1 MPRLYD
7 LHGDKTFDNLNK
19 KVSSSLKYQR
29 LIRGPALAY
38 LYDAVQFSG
47 DTLELLENQESV
59 STKEIE
65 QRVYE
70 AHNTFMRVF
79 TLMAHRYLMV
89 QLRAGLDGAAAHK
102 GPEALKAKLAFMEEN
117 VYNSSD
123 GFDAE
128 PIFNKWL
135 QEFDSSRHRAV
146 MNTAAKQAA
155 KGPGGGGRFLGRER
169 RDQGGAGSSKSRTP
183 PNQPGCGCRKG
194 ADAGLAAGLAPEVL
208 QWVSR
213 GAKINWLQG
222 PSAPFDHGVLL
233 RDQTLTQQTWLEK
246 EAQRHLDNGA
256 WVAQC
261 FLSAVEMQDG
271 AAEETA
277 THTLLAK
284 QNDWCFPFDL
294 KDGYHRM
301 GIDPD
306 FEKSMG
312 SGIQS
317 KLRSTWDWRCPPRH
331 ARAAQDDPL
340 QGHRPVVRSF
350 PRATLGPGSEA
361 ARFQPVY
368 LAVPAARLYLRELYF
383 GQETELKAGQEA
395 ARQSF
400 GDLKCWKRLREC
412 KWKGRKIWRCPT
424 RAKLYTGASLYS
436 WGGLLNLKLEA
447 RGFCEA
453 NEWATRL
460 SRDTDIDNW
469 KLNRHWFDWAQT
481 EWGEHRVDRFASEIS
496 AQLPRLREEGAV
508 VAPYWPGWLWFR
520 KLEVIMDEVII
531 MPHRWDLYT
540 PSRLG
545 GSELLGASNWDA
557 VMFQIPL
564 SEKLT
569 RPEQQQEA
577 EESDDVAL
585 VSEWTSALREH

>member
-169 RDQGGAGSSKSRTP
+169 RDQGGA
-183 PNQPGCGCRKG
+183 
-194 ADAGLAAGLAPEVL
+194 EVL

-306 FEKSMG
+306 FEKSM
-312 SGIQS
+312 
-317 KLRSTWDWRCPPRH
+317 
-331 ARAAQDDPL
+331 
-340 QGHRPVVRSF
+340 
-350 PRATLGPGSEA
+350 
-361 ARFQPVY
+361 
-368 LAVPAARLYLRELYF
+368 
-383 GQETELKAGQEA
+383 
-395 ARQSF
+395 
-400 GDLKCWKRLREC
+400 
-412 KWKGRKIWRCPT
+412 
-424 RAKLYTGASLYS
+424 
-436 WGGLLNLKLEA
+436 
-447 RGFCEA
+447 
-453 NEWATRL
+453 
-460 SRDTDIDNW
+460 
-469 KLNRHWFDWAQT
+469 
-481 EWGEHRVDRFASEIS
+481 
-496 AQLPRLREEGAV
+496 
-508 VAPYWPGWLWFR
+508 
-520 KLEVIMDEVII
+520 
-531 MPHRWDLYT
+531 
-540 PSRLG
+540 
-545 GSELLGASNWDA
+545 
-557 VMFQIPL
+557 
-564 SEKLT
+564 
-569 RPEQQQEA
+569 
-577 EESDDVAL
+577 
-585 VSEWTSALREH
+585 